1 MGKDYYDILGL
12 SKNASEE
19 EIKKAYRKKALQ
31 FHPDKSKDENSEEK
45 FKEVG
50 EAYEILS
57 DSEKKSAY
65 DRHRSRNAQFHAYT
79 FRATRDPF
87 DLFQTFFGGKDPFS
101 DIFAS
106 VFAQHGEFCQH
117 PSQNSKFVSK
127 HFLKVRSRGASES
140 ADPSAKTTVEEQVG
154 EGGTVHITK
163 TIFSGDG
170 SVRREMRFRTQ
181 SADSRVTQRL
191 GDSEKIIDRQI
202 SAPSG
207 YVSSTSPIVIKRV
220 QIKKEEPA
228 SSSAPTTDMKK
239 PFETA
244 TATATIRIDP
254 PQARASRIKIN
265 VVKPEENKENLTRPA
280 EKPLMDDCKPKS
292 DPKIHIDKV
301 TLSLKT
307 KS

>member
-140 ADPSAKTTVEEQVG
+140 ADPSAKTTVEV
-154 EGGTVHITK
+154 K
-163 TIFSGDG
+163 TI
-170 SVRREMRFRTQ
+170 
-181 SADSRVTQRL
+181 L
-191 GDSEKIIDRQI
+191 
-202 SAPSG
+202 APIG
-207 YVSSTSPIVIKRV
+207 AQY
-220 QIKKEEPA
+220 
-228 SSSAPTTDMKK
+228 
-239 PFETA
+239 
-244 TATATIRIDP
+244 
-254 PQARASRIKIN
+254 
-265 VVKPEENKENLTRPA
+265 
-280 EKPLMDDCKPKS
+280 
-292 DPKIHIDKV
+292 V
-301 TLSLKT
+301 TLSACPSVCKICFLFKIT
-307 KS
+307 AYSMIDSSSFRGFHV

>member
-12 SKNASEE
+12 SKTASEE

-57 DSEKKSAY
+57 DSEKRSAY
-65 DRHRSRNAQFHAYT
+65 DRHRSVNARLHAST

-87 DLFQTFFGGKDPFS
+87 DLFQTFFGGKDPFA

-106 VFAQHGEFCQH
+106 VFAQHEEFCQQ

-127 HFLKVRSRGASES
+127 HFLKVRSSRAES

-163 TIFSGDG
+163 TTISGDG

-181 SADSRVTQRL
+181 SADSRVTQATQRL
-191 GDSEKIIDRQI
+191 GNSEKIIDRQT

-220 QIKKEEPA
+220 QIRKEEPT
-228 SSSAPTTDMKK
+228 SSSAPMNEIKK
-239 PFETA
+239 PSFETA
-244 TATATIRIDP
+244 TATATIKINP
-254 PQARASRIKIN
+254 PQARTARIKIN
-265 VVKPEENKENLTRPA
+265 VVKPEDNKENVI
-280 EKPLMDDCKPKS
+280 KPTEIKLSEDFKQRD
-292 DPKIHIDKV
+292 DPKVNVD
-301 TLSLKT
+301 
-307 KS
+307 